1 MIRITEQEID
11 NLEGYRAFI
20 NELLKAI
27 GRRDEA
33 TIRGVIEMLHE
44 ARMRI
49 ATNLMTAEGWD
60 FYHLKNLQAIVERS
74 LRRFQDELSQTLI
87 TAEEIA
93 YQQGGLAVEEPLAQ
107 MGYRVSFADLS
118 PYQLMVIQ
126 AYSADLIK
134 GLVDDAL
141 NRINNTLALGILGEK
156 SPFQIMK
163 EITEI
168 LGEEKIKAIG
178 GIAYRAEKIARTEL
192 SRISNMATFA
202 RQQDAAKHIPGL
214 MKEWVSVL
222 LPGRTRPHHWAAHGQ
237 RVLVNEPF
245 IVMGEKMM
253 LPLDP
258 AGSPANVINCMC
270 RSVLYHPSWEI
281 SIRGEQLP
289 TGEFAILRR

>member
-1 MIRITEQEID
+1 MIRISEQEID
-11 NLEGYRAFI
+11 NLAAYHAFI
-20 NELLKAI
+20 DDLLRQVE
-27 GRRDEA
+27 RRDEA
-33 TIRGVIEMLHE
+33 VIRAAIEMLHE
-44 ARMRI
+44 PRMRI
-49 ATNLMTAEGWD
+49 AADLMTAEGWD
-60 FYHLKNLQAIVERS
+60 FYRLRNLQAIVERW
-74 LRRFQDELSQTLI
+74 LRRFQDELTRTLI
-87 TAEEIA
+87 AAEETA
-93 YQQGGLAVEEPLAQ
+93 YRQGGLAVEEPLAQ

-126 AYSADLIK
+126 AYSADLVK
-134 GLVDDAL
+134 ALVGDAL
-141 NRINNTLALGILGEK
+141 NRINNALALGILGEK

-168 LGEEKIKAIG
+168 LGEQEIKAIG

-192 SRISNMATFA
+192 SRIFNMATFA

>member
-1 MIRITEQEID
+1 MIRVTEQEID
-11 NLEGYRAFI
+11 NLEAYRRFI
-20 NELLKAI
+20 DDLLKRI
-27 GRRDEA
+27 QWRDEA
-33 TIRGVIEMLHE
+33 TIRSVIEMLHE

-49 ATNLMTAEGWD
+49 AADLMTAEGWD
-60 FYHLKNLQAIVERS
+60 FYRLRNLQALVERS
-74 LRRFQDELSQTLI
+74 LRRFQNEMSRSLMG
-87 TAEEIA
+87 AEDIA
-93 YQQGGLAVEEPLAQ
+93 YREGGLLVEEPLTR
-107 MGYRVSFADLS
+107 MGYRVPLADLS

-126 AYSADLIK
+126 AYSADLVK

-141 NRINNTLALGILGEK
+141 NRINNTLSLGILGER

-168 LGEEKIKAIG
+168 LGEQEIKAIG
-178 GIAYRAEKIARTEL
+178 GIAYRAEKIVRTEL

-214 MKEWVSVL
+214 MKEWLSVL

-237 RVLVNEPF
+237 RVPVDKPF
-245 IVMGEKMM
+245 IVMGEPMM
-253 LPLDP
+253 YPLDP
-258 AGSPANVINCMC
+258 AGSPTNVIHCMC